1 MNDNIKSLMSRYEN
15 EGITEL
21 ETVIMFQNLVS
32 SGHIWTLSDEYIK
45 TAKALIEEG
54 IITAEVTNG

>member
-1 MNDNIKSLMSRYEN
+1 MNDNIKSLMSRYES

-32 SGHIWTLSDEYIK
+32 SGHIWILSDEYIK

-54 IITAEVTNG
+54 IITAEVTNV